1 MNNTGVIIARFQS
14 PYLHKGHFSLINSVA
29 DRHNKVVIVLGVSP
43 VLSKRNPFD
52 FHTRE
57 KMMKQDFPN
66 MIVLPVA
73 DHPSDDTWSENLDT
87 ILSNTFPT
95 EKFTLYGSRDSF
107 LSYYSGRH
115 QTDEAPVLDNWNA
128 SAIREELSDQVFGSQ
143 DFRAGINYARH
154 NTYDKVYPTV
164 DIAVF
169 KDQNQY
175 LLMGQKARRTQ
186 WRLIGGFVDPTD
198 ANLETAARR
207 ELAEEAGPIEIGD
220 LHYEGSFLVDDWR
233 YRQEKDKIMTT
244 MFSTEHLYGMP
255 TPADDIVKT
264 AWIKT
269 TDLAAMME
277 AGEIV
282 NEHFPLV
289 QHLIENK
296 LKDAAVN
303 S

>member
-1 MNNTGVIIARFQS
+1 
-14 PYLHKGHFSLINSVA
+14 
-29 DRHNKVVIVLGVSP
+29 
-43 VLSKRNPFD
+43 
-52 FHTRE
+52 
-57 KMMKQDFPN
+57 
-66 MIVLPVA
+66 VA
-73 DHPSDDTWSENLDT
+73 DHPSDETWSNNLDHS
-87 ILSNTFPT
+87 LSSTFPT

-107 LSYYSGRH
+107 LAYYSGH
-115 QTDEAPVLDNWNA
+115 HKTDEAPVLDNWNA
-128 SAIREELSDQVFGSQ
+128 SAIREEISDQVIGSQ
-143 DFRAGINYARH
+143 DFRAGVNYARH

-175 LLMGQKARRTQ
+175 LLMGQKARRAQ

-207 ELAEEAGPIEIGD
+207 ELAEEAGAIEIGD

-244 MFSTEHLYGMP
+244 MFSTDHLHGMP

-264 AWIKT
+264 TWVKT
-269 TDLAAMME
+269 AELAAMME

-282 NEHFPLV
+282 YEHEPLIR
-289 QHLIENK
+289 HLLENK
-296 LKDAAVN
+296 LKDTAVN